1 MYEKNSLLLA
11 FLLTSLAFAVSVDFY
26 DEQQNNP
33 SITGIKLRIN
43 NDSSSPIRDAKL
55 RYYFHKSS
63 SVYAVDGH
71 YLAGASIQVNDVNE
85 DLAYFEL
92 GIPSVSVGY
101 YPNMDGFSVSLH
113 NENWSSRDKSKDY
126 SYQAFSSFKQNTKVV
141 LLSGNDVVFGTA
153 PDVQTVSELENVK
166 ISGLKFSENSWL
178 ELKNDGKSTV
188 TLSNYQVVDANNS
201 AFSIKGSLESG
212 EILRICQNQAACGDA
227 SKSQILSNFSWG
239 DHGEAFLKQNNSVV
253 SYVAWGEPG
262 AHAAD
267 AVNAGVWADTLL
279 FFPAESR
286 VQDFN
291 ADYTKDAFFRLKP
304 NKSGV
309 KTDDWFSFTSND
321 NPNKFVSV
329 PLPIKTSA
337 NKPVIKQIPGDNK
350 VLFSW
355 LPVQGIDSY
364 RVVVRDRNNNDVYN
378 LSTPNTSLSLEL
390 TEGLYS
396 WTVIGEDEFWISR
409 MKNGNLFVDSD
420 NIEIKEANI
429 NTSIFKQRKI
439 HKIKG
444 RRDTRMLDLNYL
456 TATPGYSWDRPNMD
470 AAAIEWHENTRC
482 WAIATEV
489 MNHFYGG
496 NLTQDE
502 IVYYGL
508 YKTEDPLLSPF
519 LPDGG
524 FIKIDTVTKEVI
536 LDPATGEPMGNI
548 VETLKWAL
556 KVNRL
561 NYGKGAPSYATVK
574 NAIDNKKLIYLYVPG
589 QLFGHAMLIYGY
601 VGDASNYAFYFAF
614 VDNQGNLGTSL
625 NYGERIKGYFIP
637 DVTYGNVEMS
647 NPLVHTDSD
656 GDGIT
661 DFEENTRFC
670 VDLTNERICLNKN
683 LADSDNDGIE
693 DKREI
698 FDYTVTVE
706 GTCSNCYVKYIYD
719 DYKFAHNLY
728 EIRATYDKN
737 KNKIPAELD
746 PDDDGDGIEDG
757 LKGKNGIV
765 NMDVPENYTIFGR
778 EYVRINDGV
787 KCYNTQKESDSYCD
801 IAASDENK
809 FSYDIS
815 YEPINIGAQAHVGN
829 VDVRYDKGAFF
840 NAVDEPRYPGKHSY
854 PFLRSSSVVHKD
866 VNLYAVKKAYS
877 EISKFIRE
885 NNDVEEA
892 LAMYLQSQN
901 PLDYLTKQDGAS
913 IEGNVTLQYVNDWKN
928 EYTYGYSV
936 PMPSISK
943 SQTKVVRSGE
953 TYRLKDGDAFYSL
966 RVEPGA
972 TLVIEPGEM
981 FVDST
986 LQIEPNSTVR
996 FAEPGKGTVLHTNGK
1011 INWRTYN
1018 SEPASNTQYWVNVAR
1033 GFKLAHHSSQ
1043 IVCIEGFWA
1052 GTVYAPKAKV
1062 VMGQVSKAIY
1072 GRVLGRDVDIHQYSR
1087 VYRVDFNPTD
1097 ATQVAYA
1104 F

>member
-1 MYEKNSLLLA
+1 M
-11 FLLTSLAFAVSVDFY
+11 TSQAFAVSVDFY

-141 LLSGNDVVFGTA
+141 LLSGNDVVFGTV
-153 PDVQTVSELENVK
+153 PDVQIAPEPKTVK

-178 ELKNDGKSTV
+178 ELKNVGNSSV
-188 TLSNYQVVDANNS
+188 ALSNFQLVDADNS
-201 AFSIKGSLESG
+201 AFTVNGSLESG
-212 EILRICQNQAACGDA
+212 EILRICQNKTACGNAD
-227 SKSQILSNFSWG
+227 KSQVLSNFSWG

-337 NKPVIKQIPGDNK
+337 NKPVIKQIPGDNS

-355 LPVQGIDSY
+355 LPVQGVDSY
-364 RVVVRDRNNNDVYN
+364 RVIVRDRNNNDVYN

-429 NTSIFKQRKI
+429 NTSIFKQLKI

-444 RRDTRMLDLNYL
+444 RRDTKMLDLGYL
-456 TATPGYSWDRPNMD
+456 DNLLNYSWDRPNLD
-470 AAAIEWHENTRC
+470 AEKIEWHENTRC

-489 MNHFYGG
+489 MNHLYGG

-502 IVYYGL
+502 IVYHGL
-508 YKTEDPLLSPF
+508 YKTKDPLLSPF
-519 LPDGG
+519 LPEGG
-524 FIKIDTVTKEVI
+524 SISIDQETGAITV
-536 LDPATGEPMGNI
+536 DPVTGEPIGEV

-556 KVNRL
+556 RVDKL
-561 NYGKGAPSYATVK
+561 NFGEGAPSYATVK
-574 NAIDNKKLIYLYVPG
+574 NAIDNRKLVYLDVPK
-589 QLFGHAMLIYGY
+589 HAMLIYGY
-601 VGDASNYAFYFAF
+601 VGDASNYAFYYAF
-614 VDNQGNLGTSL
+614 IDNEGNVGTSL
-625 NYGERIKGYFIP
+625 NYRKQIYGYFIP
-637 DVTYGNVEMS
+637 DAVYGDVEMS
-647 NPLVHTDSD
+647 DVRVHMDSD

-661 DFEENTRFC
+661 DFEEEERFC
-670 VDLTNERICLNKN
+670 INVQNEKVCTNGSLV
-683 LADSDNDGIE
+683 DSDNDGIE

-698 FDYTVTVE
+698 YDYVFSSVNVYCAGFCDT
-706 GTCSNCYVKYIYD
+706 NIYRIPRID
-719 DYKFAHNLY
+719 RSLKKIHQ
-728 EIRATYDKN
+728 RYDKN

-757 LKGKNGIV
+757 LKGENGVV

-787 KCYNTQKESDSYCD
+787 KCYNTQMVSDSYCN
-801 IAASDENK
+801 IASSDENK

-815 YEPINIGAQAHVGN
+815 YEPINIGVQAHVGN
-829 VDVRYDKGAFF
+829 VDVRYVNSFVNSTGER
-840 NAVDEPRYPGKHSY
+840 VYPGKHSY
-854 PFLRSSSVVHKD
+854 PFLRSSSVVHGN
-866 VNLYAVKKAYS
+866 VNIYAIQMPTYK
-877 EISKFIRE
+877 EITEIMQRGY
-885 NNDVEEA
+885 DAGEA
-892 LAMYLQSQN
+892 RAIYLADFN
-901 PLDYLTKQDGAS
+901 PFDYLTKQNRAI
-913 IEGNVTLQYVNDWKN
+913 IEGNVTLQYVNDWRN
-928 EYTYGYSV
+928 EYTYAYSV

-981 FVDST
+981 FVDGM
-986 LQIEPNSTVR
+986 LHIEPNSTVR

-1011 INWRTYN
+1011 IIWRTFN

-1043 IVCIEGFWA
+1043 IVCIEGLWA

-1072 GRVLGRDVDIHQYSR
+1072 GRILGRDVDIHQYSR

-1097 ATQVAYA
+1097 ALQVAYE

>member
-1 MYEKNSLLLA
+1 M
-11 FLLTSLAFAVSVDFY
+11 TSQAFAVSVDFY

-55 RYYFHKSS
+55 RYYFHKPSS
-63 SVYAVDGH
+63 AYAVDEH
-71 YLAGASIQVNDVNE
+71 YLAGASISVNDVNE

-92 GIPSVSVGY
+92 GMPSISVGY
-101 YPNMDGFSVSLH
+101 YPNMDGFSISLH
-113 NENWSSRDKSKDY
+113 NENWSSWDKSKDY
-126 SYQAFSSFKQNTKVV
+126 SYQAFSSFKKNTKVV
-141 LLSGNDVVFGTA
+141 LLSGDDVVFGTV
-153 PDVQTVSELENVK
+153 PDVQIAPEPKTVK

-188 TLSNYQVVDANNS
+188 VLSNFQLVDANNS
-201 AFSIKGSLESG
+201 AFSINGSLESG
-212 EILRICQNQAACGDA
+212 EVLRICQNQTACGNA
-227 SKSQILSNFSWG
+227 GKSQILSNFNWG
-239 DHGEAFLKQNNSVV
+239 GYGEAFLKQNNSVV

-267 AVNAGVWADTLL
+267 AFNAGVWNDLWA
-279 FFPAESR
+279 FFPAEKQ
-286 VQDFN
+286 VQSYN
-291 ADYTKDAFFRLKP
+291 ADYTKDVFFRLKP

-309 KTDDWFSFTSND
+309 KRDDWFSFTSND
-321 NPNKFVSV
+321 NPDEFVSV

-355 LPVQGIDSY
+355 LPVQGVDSY
-364 RVVVRDRNNNDVYN
+364 RVVVRDRNNNDIYN

-396 WTVIGEDEFWISR
+396 WTVVGEDEFWTSR
-409 MKNGNLFVDSD
+409 MYNGALEMNME
-420 NIEIKEANI
+420 NIDIQKANI
-429 NTSIFKQRKI
+429 NTSIFKQLKI

-444 RRDTRMLDLNYL
+444 RRDTKMLDLGYL
-456 TATPGYSWDRPNMD
+456 DESLNYSWDRPNLD
-470 AAAIEWHENTRC
+470 AEKIEWHENVRC
-482 WAIATEV
+482 WAIAIEV
-489 MNHFYGG
+489 LNHFYGG

-502 IVYYGL
+502 IVYYGH
-508 YKTEDPLLSPF
+508 YMEQEPLLSPF
-519 LPDGG
+519 LPTGANPIYTDS
-524 FIKIDTVTKEVI
+524 V
-536 LDPATGEPMGNI
+536 TGEPIFIDSVTGKPTSELI
-548 VETLKWAL
+548 KTLKWAL
-556 KVNRL
+556 NGDDTPL
-561 NYGKGAPSYATVK
+561 NYVVGEPSYDIVK
-574 NAIDNKKLIYLYVPG
+574 NAIDKEKLVYVIVPH
-589 QLFGHAMLIYGY
+589 HAMVIYGY
-601 VGDASNYAFYFAF
+601 VGDASNYVFYYAF
-614 VDNQGNLGTSL
+614 VDNNGEIANSL
-625 NYGERIKGYFIP
+625 NYDKQIEGYFIP
-637 DVTYGNVEMS
+637 DVERNHVRMS
-647 NPLVHTDSD
+647 DVRVHMDSD

-661 DFEENTRFC
+661 NFEEETRFGTDTLL
-670 VDLTNERICLNKN
+670 V
-683 LADSDNDGIE
+683 DSDNDGIE

-698 FDYTVTVE
+698 YD
-706 GTCSNCYVKYIYD
+706 YIYSSVNVFCAAFCD
-719 DYKFAHNLY
+719 TNVYKIPAIDRRLKKIHL
-728 EIRATYDKN
+728 RYDKN

-757 LKGKNGIV
+757 LKGGRV
-765 NMDVPENYTIFGR
+765 VASMDVPENYTIFGR

-787 KCYNTQKESDSYCD
+787 KCYNTQMVSDSYCD

-815 YEPINIGAQAHVGN
+815 YEPINIGVRAHVGN
-829 VDVRYDKGAFF
+829 VDVRYVNSFVNVVG
-840 NAVDEPRYPGKHSY
+840 EPRYPGKHSY
-854 PFLRSSSVVHKD
+854 PFLRGSSVVHGN
-866 VNLYAVKKAYS
+866 VNVYAVKVPAKVFM
-877 EISKFIRE
+877 EM
-885 NNDVEEA
+885 EERGYDYDEA
-892 LAMYLQSQN
+892 RAIYLADFN
-901 PLDYLTKQDGAS
+901 PFDYLIKQDGAFVD
-913 IEGNVTLQYVNDWKN
+913 GNVTLQDLGVWNK
-928 EYTYGYSV
+928 EYTYAYSV
-936 PMPSISK
+936 PMPSIAK
-943 SQTKVVRSGE
+943 SQTKVVHRGE
-953 TYRLKDGDAFYSL
+953 SYRLKDGDAFYSL
-966 RVEPGA
+966 RVESGA

-981 FVDST
+981 FVDSM

-996 FAEPGKGTVLHTNGK
+996 FAEPGKSTVLHTNGK

-1043 IVCIEGFWA
+1043 KVCIEGLWA

-1097 ATQVAYA
+1097 AVQVAYA

>member
-11 FLLTSLAFAVSVDFY
+11 FLLTSQAFAVSVDFY

-55 RYYFHKSS
+55 RYYFHQPSS
-63 SVYAVDGH
+63 AYAVDEH
-71 YLAGASIQVNDVNE
+71 YLAGASISVNDVNE

-92 GIPSVSVGY
+92 GMPSISVGY
-101 YPNMDGFSVSLH
+101 YPNMDGFSISLH
-113 NENWSSRDKSKDY
+113 NENWSSWDKSKDY
-126 SYQAFSSFKQNTKVV
+126 SYQAFSSFKKNTKVV
-141 LLSGNDVVFGTA
+141 LLSGDDVVFGTV
-153 PDVQTVSELENVK
+153 PDVQIAPEPKTVK

-188 TLSNYQVVDANNS
+188 VLSNFQLVDANNS
-201 AFSIKGSLESG
+201 AFSINGSLESG
-212 EILRICQNQAACGDA
+212 EVLRICQNQTACGNA
-227 SKSQILSNFSWG
+227 GKSQILSNFNWG
-239 DHGEAFLKQNNSVV
+239 GYGEAFLKQNNSVV

-267 AVNAGVWADTLL
+267 AFNAGVWADTLL

-321 NPNKFVSV
+321 NPAEVVSV

-337 NKPVIKQIPGDNK
+337 NKPVIKQIPGDNS

-355 LPVQGIDSY
+355 LPVQGVDSY
-364 RVVVRDRNNNDVYN
+364 RVVVRDRNNNDIYN

-396 WTVIGEDEFWISR
+396 WTVVGCDVFGGCAKSVETENFLIR
-409 MKNGNLFVDSD
+409 VSD
-420 NIEIKEANI
+420 ID
-429 NTSIFKQRKI
+429 TSIFNQLKI
-439 HKIKG
+439 HEIAA
-444 RRDTRMLDLNYL
+444 RRDTKMLN
-456 TATPGYSWDRPNMD
+456 PGYGYESYKFSWDRPNLD
-470 AAAIEWHENTRC
+470 ATIYEPKEDSRC
-482 WAIATEV
+482 WAIAIQV

-502 IVYYGL
+502 IVYKAKFVEG
-508 YKTEDPLLSPF
+508 DPLLSPF
-519 LPDGG
+519 FDEGNAFDDLN
-524 FIKIDTVTKEVI
+524 
-536 LDPATGEPMGNI
+536 PATLSYPRGNLG
-548 VETLKWAL
+548 ETLKWAL
-556 KVNRL
+556 HTDVL
-561 NYGKGAPSYATVK
+561 NYSKGSPSYTTVK
-574 NAIDNKKLIYLYVPG
+574 NAIDQGKLVYVDIPG
-589 QLFGHAMLIYGY
+589 HSMVIYGY
-601 VGDASNYAFYFAF
+601 VGDADNYAFYYAF
-614 VDNQGNLGTSL
+614 SNNNGRLSNSL
-625 NYGERIKGYFIP
+625 YTDAKIKEYLIP
-637 DVTYGNVEMS
+637 EVTYGDVEMS
-647 NPLVHTDSD
+647 DVRVHMDSD

-661 DFEENTRFC
+661 DFEEVNRFGTDLLL
-670 VDLTNERICLNKN
+670 VDT
-683 LADSDNDGIE
+683 DNDGIE

-698 FDYTVTVE
+698 YNYVMSGGSDKTHITYNPYEKDDPIYEKFDIFY
-706 GTCSNCYVKYIYD
+706 NK
-719 DYKFAHNLY
+719 A
-728 EIRATYDKN
+728 DKN
-737 KNKIPAELD
+737 KNHILAELD

-757 LKGKNGIV
+757 LKGTNGV
-765 NMDVPENYTIFGR
+765 VSMDVPENYTIFGR
-778 EYVRINDGV
+778 EYVRVNDGV
-787 KCYNTQKESDSYCD
+787 KCYNTQMVSDSYCD

-815 YEPINIGAQAHVGN
+815 YEPINIGARAHVGN
-829 VDVRYDKGAFF
+829 VDVRYDNDSF
-840 NAVDEPRYPGKHSY
+840 VDGVGEPRYPGKHSY
-854 PFLRSSSVVHKD
+854 PFLRGSSVVHGN
-866 VNLYAVKKAYS
+866 VNVYAVKRAYS
-877 EISKFIRE
+877 KISKFIGE
-885 NNDVEEA
+885 NNDLEEA
-892 LAMYLQSQN
+892 AAMYLQSQN

-913 IEGNVTLQYVNDWKN
+913 VDGNVALQYLGIWNK
-928 EYTYGYSV
+928 EFTYAYSV

-943 SQTKVVRSGE
+943 SQNKVVRRGE

-966 RVEPGA
+966 RVESGA

-981 FVDST
+981 FVDSM

-996 FAEPGKGTVLHTNGK
+996 FAEPGKSTVLHTNGK

-1043 IVCIEGFWA
+1043 KVCIEGLWA

-1072 GRVLGRDVDIHQYSR
+1072 GRILGRDVDIHQYSR

>member
-1 MYEKNSLLLA
+1 MKKNSFLFA
-11 FLLTSLAFAVSVDFY
+11 FLLTSQAFAVSVDFY

-126 SYQAFSSFKQNTKVV
+126 SYQAFSSFKKNTKVV
-141 LLSGNDVVFGTA
+141 LFSGNDVVFGTA
-153 PDVQTVSELENVK
+153 PDVQTVLEPENVK

-201 AFSIKGSLESG
+201 AFSINGSLESG

-227 SKSQILSNFSWG
+227 SKSQILSNFSWNG
-239 DHGEAFLKQNNSVV
+239 YGEAFLRRNNAIV

-267 AVNAGVWADTLL
+267 AVDAGVWNDLRA
-279 FFPAESR
+279 FFPAEKQ
-286 VQDFN
+286 VQSYN
-291 ADYTKDAFFRLKP
+291 TDYIKDVFFRLKP
-304 NKSGV
+304 NKFGV

-337 NKPVIKQIPGDNK
+337 NKPVIKQIPGDDK

-355 LPVQGIDSY
+355 LPVQGVDSY
-364 RVVVRDRNNNDVYN
+364 RVIVRDRNNNDVYN
-378 LSTPNTSLSLEL
+378 LSTPNTSLSLEM

-396 WTVIGEDEFWISR
+396 WTVIGEDEFWTERIN
-409 MKNGNLFVDSD
+409 NGDVTTNFYNV
-420 NIEIKEANI
+420 IIQKANI

-444 RRDTRMLDLNYL
+444 RRDTKMLDLGYL
-456 TATPGYSWDRPNMD
+456 NNSYKYSWDRPNLD
-470 AAAIEWHENTRC
+470 AEKIEWHEDVRC

-502 IVYYGL
+502 IVYHGH
-508 YKTEDPLLSPF
+508 YKMEDPLLSPF
-519 LPDGG
+519 RSEGG
-524 FIKIDTVTKEVI
+524 KMSIDQETGAITV
-536 LDPATGEPMGNI
+536 DPVTGEPIGEV

-556 KVNRL
+556 RVDKL
-561 NYGKGAPSYATVK
+561 NFGEGAPSYATVK
-574 NAIDNKKLIYLYVPG
+574 NAIDNKKLVYLDVPK
-589 QLFGHAMLIYGY
+589 HAMLIYGY
-601 VGDASNYAFYFAF
+601 VGDASNYAFYYAF
-614 VDNQGNLGTSL
+614 IDNEGNVGTSL
-625 NYGERIKGYFIP
+625 NYRKQIYGYFIP
-637 DVTYGNVEMS
+637 DAVYGDVEMS
-647 NPLVHTDSD
+647 DVRVHMDSD

-661 DFEENTRFC
+661 DFEEEERFC
-670 VDLTNERICLNKN
+670 INVQNEKVCTNGSLV
-683 LADSDNDGIE
+683 DSDNDGIE

-698 FDYTVTVE
+698 YDYTLNTSKSSGCE
-706 GTCSNCYVKYIYD
+706 NCEVKGVYD
-719 DYKFAHNLY
+719 VYKFGHDLY
-728 EIRATYDKN
+728 EIRAVYDKN
-737 KNKIPAELD
+737 KNGIPAELD

-757 LKGKNGIV
+757 LKGENGIV
-765 NMDVPENYTIFGR
+765 SMDVPKDYTIFGR

-787 KCYNTQKESDSYCD
+787 KCYNTQKESDSYCN
-801 IAASDENK
+801 IASSDENK

-815 YEPINIGAQAHVGN
+815 YEPINIGARAHVGN
-829 VDVRYDKGAFF
+829 VDVRYVNSFV
-840 NAVDEPRYPGKHSY
+840 NAVGEPRYPGKHSY
-854 PFLRSSSVVHKD
+854 PFLRSSSVVHGN
-866 VNLYAVKKAYS
+866 VNVYAVEKKYS
-877 EISKFIRE
+877 NFLEWQKE
-885 NNDVEEA
+885 GYGVDEVW
-892 LAMYLQSQN
+892 AMYLRSLN
-901 PLDYLTKQDGAS
+901 PSDYLSKQDGAS
-913 IEGNVTLQYVNDWKN
+913 IEGNVTLRYVSDWKK
-928 EYTYGYSV
+928 EYTYEYSV
-936 PMPSISK
+936 PMPTIPK
-943 SQTKVVRSGE
+943 SHTKVVQNGE
-953 TYRLKDGDAFYSL
+953 TYHLKDGDAFDAL
-966 RVEPGA
+966 RVEAGG
-972 TLVIEPGEM
+972 TLIIEPGEM
-981 FVDST
+981 FVANS
-986 LQIEPNSTVR
+986 LQIEPNSAVR
-996 FAEPGKGTVLHTNGK
+996 FAEPGKGTVLHTNGRVS
-1011 INWRTYN
+1011 WRTFN
-1018 SEPASNTQYWVNVAR
+1018 SESANNTQYWVNVAR

-1043 IVCIEGFWA
+1043 IICIEGLWA

-1062 VMGQVSKAIY
+1062 VMGQVYKAIY

-1097 ATQVAYA
+1097 AVQVAYE

>member
-11 FLLTSLAFAVSVDFY
+11 FLLTSQAFAVSVDFY

-227 SKSQILSNFSWG
+227 SKSQILSNFSWNG
-239 DHGEAFLKQNNSVV
+239 YGEAFLRRNNAIV

-267 AVNAGVWADTLL
+267 AVDAGVWNDLRA
-279 FFPAESR
+279 FFPAEKQ
-286 VQDFN
+286 VQSYN
-291 ADYTKDAFFRLKP
+291 ADYTKDVFFRLKP

-337 NKPVIKQIPGDNK
+337 NKPVIKQIPGDNS

-355 LPVQGIDSY
+355 LPVQGVDSY
-364 RVVVRDRNNNDVYN
+364 RVIVRDRNNNDIYN

-429 NTSIFKQRKI
+429 NTSIFKQLKI
-439 HKIKG
+439 HQIKG

-456 TATPGYSWDRPNMD
+456 IVTPGYSWDRPNMD

-508 YKTEDPLLSPF
+508 YKIEDPLLSPF
-519 LPDGG
+519 RPEGG
-524 FIKIDTVTKEVI
+524 FIRIDTLTKEDL
-536 LDPATGEPMGNI
+536 LDPATGEPMGNV
-548 VETLKWAL
+548 VEALKWAL

-574 NAIDNKKLIYLYVPG
+574 NAIDNNKLIYLHVPG
-589 QLFGHAMLIYGY
+589 HATLIYGY

-670 VDLTNERICLNKN
+670 VDLTHESICLNKN
-683 LADSDNDGIE
+683 LVDSDNDGIE

-698 FDYTVTVE
+698 FDYTVTAE
-706 GTCSNCYVKYIYD
+706 GACSNCYVEHVYD
-719 DYKFAHNLY
+719 AYEFAHDLY

-737 KNKIPAELD
+737 QNDIPAELD

-757 LKGKNGIV
+757 LKGGSV
-765 NMDVPENYTIFGR
+765 AVDMDVPEDYTVFGR

-787 KCYNTQKESDSYCD
+787 KCYNTQMVSDSYCD

-815 YEPINIGAQAHVGN
+815 YEPINIGARAHVGN
-829 VDVRYDKGAFF
+829 VDVR
-840 NAVDEPRYPGKHSY
+840 NVDFYKNSRGYRYPGKHSN
-854 PFLRSSSVVHKD
+854 PTFRSSSVVHG
-866 VNLYAVKKAYS
+866 NLNIYAAPFNPYDITRLMTEYDYDAPAARAAY
-877 EISKFIRE
+877 
-885 NNDVEEA
+885 
-892 LAMYLQSQN
+892 LASFN
-901 PLDYLTKQDGAS
+901 PLDYISMQNGTTV
-913 IEGNVTLQYVNDWKN
+913 EGRVNLDYARNWNK
-928 EYTYGYSV
+928 EYTYAYSV
-936 PMPSISK
+936 PMPSIAK
-943 SQTKVVRSGE
+943 SQTKVVHRGE
-953 TYRLKDGDAFYSL
+953 SYRLKDGDAFYSL
-966 RVEPGA
+966 RVESGA

-981 FVDST
+981 FVDSM

-1011 INWRTYN
+1011 IIWRTYN
-1018 SEPASNTQYWVNVAR
+1018 SEPAGNTQYWVNVAK

-1043 IVCIEGFWA
+1043 KVCIEGLWA

-1062 VMGQVSKAIY
+1062 VMGQVYKAIY